1 MRDGSVAILQ
11 SEWYNVLKM
20 FSGLFLWEK
29 YREIVQKGAKG
40 VAELVLDRIRMEAI
54 ETLLKRMEDERE
66 DLVVIVAGYPK
77 LMDQFIA
84 SNPGLRSRFSK
95 KISFPDYTPEELLDI
110 LQYMV
115 KKNGFTISEPAL
127 DYAYEVLEKK
137 YNTRGGDF
145 ANAREVRNF
154 FESAVVSQADRLY
167 GQTGLSDE
175 DLCRLEESD
184 FKYNE
189 RMIE

>member
-1 MRDGSVAILQ
+1 MTGALQ
-11 SEWYNVLKM
+11 FYKANGIM
-20 FSGLFLWEK
+20 FSKCFSVRFYGK
-29 YREIVQKGAKG
+29 STGKPCKKGERGMAD
-40 VAELVLDRIRMEAI
+40 LVLDRIRMAAI

-137 YNTRGGDF
+137 YNTRGEDF

-189 RMIE
+189 LMIE

>member
-1 MRDGSVAILQ
+1 MAD
-11 SEWYNVLKM
+11 
-20 FSGLFLWEK
+20 
-29 YREIVQKGAKG
+29 
-40 VAELVLDRIRMEAI
+40 LVLDRIRMEAI

-137 YNTRGGDF
+137 YNTRGEDF

-189 RMIE
+189 LMIE

>member
-1 MRDGSVAILQ
+1 M
-11 SEWYNVLKM
+11 
-20 FSGLFLWEK
+20 
-29 YREIVQKGAKG
+29 
-40 VAELVLDRIRMEAI
+40 
-54 ETLLKRMEDERE
+54 
-66 DLVVIVAGYPK
+66 
-77 LMDQFIA
+77 
-84 SNPGLRSRFSK
+84 
-95 KISFPDYTPEELLDI
+95 
-110 LQYMV
+110 QYMV

-137 YNTRGGDF
+137 YNTRGEDF

-189 RMIE
+189 LMIE

>member
-1 MRDGSVAILQ
+1 MLHRHFYAFCSFYARKLAECVVG
-11 SEWYNVLKM
+11 VLY
-20 FSGLFLWEK
+20 F
-29 YREIVQKGAKG
+29 AKQRVWG
-40 VAELVLDRIRMEAI
+40 E
-54 ETLLKRMEDERE
+54 
-66 DLVVIVAGYPK
+66 
-77 LMDQFIA
+77 
-84 SNPGLRSRFSK
+84 
-95 KISFPDYTPEELLDI
+95 
-110 LQYMV
+110 
-115 KKNGFTISEPAL
+115 
-127 DYAYEVLEKK
+127 
-137 YNTRGGDF
+137 DF